1 MAGVGQVLDEGLEQ
15 VEFLATAG
23 TTGGE
28 LVRCRMR
35 VAPSRPAPPE
45 HSHPK
50 LEERFIVERGVLG
63 YMLGKERLE
72 AMPGELVVVP
82 PGTNHTFWNAGP
94 DQLSVIGEVRPALRF
109 EKFVETIHVLIRDGR
124 LQAGGKRPNPLLIA
138 AVAMGYRDEWR
149 LTNLSPI
156 ARALLPAMAFLGRRL
171 GHRSH
176 YSLDDKQSSADVPAT
191 V

>member
-1 MAGVGQVLDEGLEQ
+1 MARVGQVLDEGLEQ
-15 VEFLATAG
+15 VEFLATSA

-28 LVRCRMR
+28 LVKCRMR

-50 LEERFIVERGVLG
+50 LEERFIVEQGVLG
-63 YMLGKERLE
+63 YVLGKERLE
-72 AMPGELVVVP
+72 ARPGELVVVP
-82 PGTNHTFWNAGP
+82 PGTNHTFWNAGL

-109 EKFVETIHVLIRDGR
+109 EEFVETIHVLIRDRR

-138 AVAMGYRDEWR
+138 VVAMGYRDEWR
-149 LTNLSPI
+149 LTHLSPI
-156 ARALLPAMAFLGRRL
+156 ARALLPTMAFLGRRL
-171 GHRSH
+171 GYRSH

>member
-1 MAGVGQVLDEGLEQ
+1 MARVGQVLDEGLEQ
-15 VEFLATAG
+15 IEFLATAD

-28 LVRCRMR
+28 LVKCRMR

-50 LEERFIVERGVLG
+50 LEERFIVEQGVLG
-63 YMLGKERLE
+63 YVLGKERLE
-72 AMPGELVVVP
+72 ARPGELVVVP
-82 PGTNHTFWNAGP
+82 PGTNHTFWNAGL

-109 EKFVETIHVLIRDGR
+109 EEFVETIHVLIRDGR

-138 AVAMGYRDEWR
+138 VVAMGYRDEWR
-149 LTNLSPI
+149 LTHLSPI
-156 ARALLPAMAFLGRRL
+156 ARALLPTMAFLGRRL
-171 GHRSH
+171 GYRSH
-176 YSLDDKQSSADVPAT
+176 YSLDDKPSSADVAAT

>member
-1 MAGVGQVLDEGLEQ
+1 MARVGQVLDEGLEQ
-15 VEFLATAG
+15 IEFLATAD

-28 LVRCRMR
+28 LVKCRMR

-50 LEERFIVERGVLG
+50 LEERFIVEQGVLG
-63 YMLGKERLE
+63 YVLGKERLE
-72 AMPGELVVVP
+72 ARPGELVVVP
-82 PGTNHTFWNAGP
+82 PGTNHTFWNAGL

-109 EKFVETIHVLIRDGR
+109 EEFVETIHVLIRDGR

-138 AVAMGYRDEWR
+138 VVAMGYRDEWR
-149 LTNLSPI
+149 LTHLSPI

-171 GHRSH
+171 GYRSH